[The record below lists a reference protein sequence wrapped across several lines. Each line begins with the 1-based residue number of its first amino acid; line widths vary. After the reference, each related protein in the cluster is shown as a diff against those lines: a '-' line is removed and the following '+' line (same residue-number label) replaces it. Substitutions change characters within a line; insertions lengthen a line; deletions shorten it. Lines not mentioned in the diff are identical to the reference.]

1 MYVIKLKNILFLF
14 ITIIVLIFLFSYFEF
29 LSNKLEVGANVYK
42 NRIVID
48 AGHGLP
54 DGGASVNDIIES
66 DLNLSIAKKLEEE
79 LNENGYE
86 VTMTRSDENNVADK
100 DKQDSISQTKQ
111 SDLIN
116 RVAIINDSDAD
127 FCISIHMNKYSEAK
141 YWGWQTFY
149 SENSNDGKNL
159 ATEIQNGISNRIDKK
174 NTRQALKISN
184 IKIVDKTTIPVV
196 IVECGFISN
205 PEEAKLL
212 QNDEYQEELVHGICD
227 GIEAYYKKMQKGD
240 EGKFSSVSFF

>member
-54 DGGASVNDIIES
+54 DGGATVNNIVEA

-79 LNENGYE
+79 LIELGYE
-86 VTMTRSDENNVADK
+86 VIMTRIDENNIADK
-100 DKQDSISQTKQ
+100 DKQKSISQTKQ
-111 SDLIN
+111 SDLNN
-116 RVAIINDSDAD
+116 RVNLINESDAD
-127 FCISIHMNKYSEAK
+127 LCVSIHMNKYSVAK

-149 SENSNDGKNL
+149 SENSEDGKKL
-159 ATEIQNGISNRIDKK
+159 ASLIQNGINMRIDKK
-174 NTRQALKISN
+174 NTREALKISN
-184 IKIVDKTTIPVV
+184 IKIIDKTTIPVV

-212 QNDEYQEELVHGICD
+212 QNTEYQEELAHGICD
-227 GIEAYYKKMQKGD
+227 GIEKYYKN
-240 EGKFSSVSFF
+240 